1 MAAKINLSKVQA
13 YFNEKSKI
21 PIKGNV
27 NVDVYMY
34 YHALC
39 LLNLKLKT

>member
-1 MAAKINLSKVQA
+1 MVVKVKLSEVQD

-21 PIKGNV
+21 LFKGNV

-34 YHALC
+34 YH
-39 LLNLKLKT
+39 T